1 MSYGP
6 DPVRPGPAFGSEVY
20 QGKRHRVKDIYFK
33 LILENWLN
41 LLVLLCYPGFIV
53 SEEAAVFTRYR
64 KTSMIIPVELHEKL
78 TKGCKPMEHET
89 GEIVRVKSL
98 PDHGAHKTKRRSR
111 LGRFYVERT
120 GDCDSRDV
128 LKKASGC

>member
-1 MSYGP
+1 
-6 DPVRPGPAFGSEVY
+6 
-20 QGKRHRVKDIYFK
+20 
-33 LILENWLN
+33 
-41 LLVLLCYPGFIV
+41 
-53 SEEAAVFTRYR
+53 VFTRYR

-78 TKGCKPMEHET
+78 TKGCKPLERDA
-89 GEIVRVKSL
+89 GEIVRVRSL
-98 PDHGAHKTKRRSR
+98 PHHGKHSTNPRSR